1 MSGWRPVIPPH
12 KGTTKQKA
20 LTESIIA
27 DIESGVLAANTRMPT
42 HRALANKL
50 GLAVQTV
57 SLSYKEAERLGY
69 LRGEVGRGTFV
80 RDRITDRADRFM
92 LDRTPGETIDLS
104 IVRCVYTE
112 AHEEASRQIMGELAR
127 SDNSAFM
134 RPCRPIAGLD
144 RHREAAQAWLRSL
157 GVDAPAERTLITNGT
172 AHALFLA
179 LATIVRPG
187 DVVVS
192 ENLTDHGV
200 IGLANLLGFSLRGLD
215 TDDQG
220 LLPEAF
226 ENVCAAEPVKALV
239 ITPSLTNP
247 TSHVAGAQRRQDLAR
262 IARSYGVFVV
272 EDEVYKPLLDIELPS
287 MTTLLPDLGFCA
299 TSFSK
304 TVLTGLRV
312 GYLVVP
318 PQFSIRVASVL
329 RVTSWSA
336 TYLPAEIATRWIAD
350 GTAKALLER
359 QRAEARARQA
369 LVADILAPYI
379 ASSHPLS
386 LCAWL
391 KVPTQW
397 SEESLVRALA
407 EQKIAVTPSDPF
419 VAGEN
424 PERGIRLCLGGRLS
438 HGALGSALRTIGNT
452 FAQLPPV
459 FDIRSIA

>member
-1 MSGWRPVIPPH
+1 MSGWRPVVLAH

-20 LTESIIA
+20 LTETIIA
-27 DIESGVLAANTRMPT
+27 DIESGVLTANTRMPT
-42 HRALANKL
+42 HRELASKL

-57 SLSYKEAERLGY
+57 SLGYKEAERLGY

-80 RDRITDRADRFM
+80 RNRITDRADRFM
-92 LDRTPGETIDLS
+92 LDRTPGETVDLS
-104 IVRCVYTE
+104 IARCVYTE
-112 AHEEASRQIMGELAR
+112 AHEEASRQVLGELAR

-144 RHREAAQAWLRSL
+144 RHREAAQLWLRTL
-157 GVDAPAERTLITNGT
+157 GVDAQTDRTLITNGT
-172 AHALFLA
+172 AHGMFLA

-187 DVVVS
+187 DVVLT
-192 ENLTDHGV
+192 ETLTDHGV
-200 IGLANLLGFSLRGLD
+200 IGLASVLGFSLRGLE
-215 TDDQG
+215 TDNQG
-220 LLPEAF
+220 VLPEAF
-226 ENVCAAEPVKALV
+226 EAACAAGPVKALV

-247 TSHVAGAQRRQDLAR
+247 TSHVAGAERRQDLAR
-262 IARSYGVFVV
+262 IARRHGVFVV
-272 EDEVYKPLLDIELPS
+272 EDEVYKPLLDSELPS

-304 TVLTGLRV
+304 TVLTGLRT

-336 TYLPAEIATRWIAD
+336 TYLPAEIATRWIHD
-350 GTAKALLER
+350 GTAKTLLVR
-359 QRAEARARQA
+359 QRAEARARQV
-369 LVADILAPYI
+369 LLADILAPYI
-379 ASSHPLS
+379 ASTHPLS

-391 KVPTQW
+391 KVPAQW

-407 EQKIAVTPSDPF
+407 EQKIAVTSSDPF
-419 VAGEN
+419 VAGEGGQG
-424 PERGIRLCLGGRLS
+424 GIRLCLGGKLS
-438 HGALGSALRTIGNT
+438 HVALRNALQTIGRT

-459 FDIRSIA
+459 VDIRSIA